1 MSDDEALGDN
11 SGTGP
16 ELSIS
21 CHHFGGRAVIEL
33 SGELDM
39 QSSGRLTE
47 QLQELLPDAV
57 SRLEIDAARVTFTDS
72 AGLRAVLWARTEA
85 VAHGVDFEVIAVSPS
100 VERVIDL
107 AGLRETLLAS

>member
-1 MSDDEALGDN
+1 MNDDEPATGE
-11 SGTGP
+11 SGKGS

-33 SGELDM
+33 TGELDM

-47 QLQELLPDAV
+47 QLRDLLPDAV
-57 SRLEIDAARVTFTDS
+57 TRLEIDAARVTFTDS

-85 VAHGVDFEVIAVSPS
+85 STLGVEFEVTAVSPS

-107 AGLRETLLAS
+107 AGLRETLLA